1 MVRRR
6 QQKKSKKSAFKLI
19 LLLVTVIC
27 IGILARQEYQIYQI
41 RQEKEATQ
49 QRVEQMEKKNSA
61 LETEKQN
68 LQNPGYIEKLAREEY
83 NMVKKNEIPVFIVE
97 NEKDKDKPQE
107 NK

>member
-6 QQKKSKKSAFKLI
+6 QQKSKKRVFKLI

-41 RQEKEATQ
+41 RQEKEATR
-49 QRVEQMEKKNSA
+49 QRLEQIEQNNSA

-68 LQNPGYIEKLAREEY
+68 LHDPAYIEKLAREEY
-83 NMVKKNEIPVFIVE
+83 NMVKQNEIPVFIVD
-97 NEKDKDKPQE
+97 NAKEKDKEKE

>member
-6 QQKKSKKSAFKLI
+6 QQKKSKKSVFKLI

-41 RQEKEATQ
+41 RQEKEATR
-49 QRVEQMEKKNSA
+49 QRLEQIEKNNSE

-68 LQNPGYIEKLAREEY
+68 LHNPGYIEKLAREEC
-83 NMVKKNEIPVFIVE
+83 NMVKQNEIPVFIVE
-97 NEKDKDKPQE
+97 NEKDKDKQQD